1 MKRIV
6 LFLVTNLAVMVVL
19 SVVLS
24 VLGVDRFL
32 TESGINVG
40 ALLVFSLV
48 LGFGGS
54 LISLLMSKPDGE
66 MVDRRRR

>member
-54 LISLLMSKPDGE
+54 LISLLISKP
-66 MVDRRRR
+66 MAKWST